1 MSEPFDSIAAVR
13 KEWPSLE
20 WPIRAL
26 YLSVPVLI
34 VLGVTAGIVAGKN
47 ALFPSHEVDATE
59 PPLRATRIAPDPAR
73 QDLVTGL
80 RALPPATFSVSR
92 ALAAPDALE
101 LGRAIRNDL
110 LAAGWNDDSEVITV
124 SDGTVAPGVTV
135 HMKRSPPG
143 SVFLLN
149 WLNRQGLQ
157 ARGFSDVPPE
167 RTYDVAVEIGAAQGG
182 DVPKK

>member
-20 WPIRAL
+20 WPVKAL
-26 YLSVPVLI
+26 YLSVPILM
-34 VLGVTAGIVAGKN
+34 VLGVTVGIAVGKN
-47 ALFPSHEVDATE
+47 ALFPSHEADTSE
-59 PPLRATRIAPDPAR
+59 LPPLAVRIPPDPSR

-92 ALAAPDALE
+92 ALAAQDALE
-101 LGRAIRNDL
+101 LGKAIRNDL
-110 LAAGWNDDSEVITV
+110 LAAGWKDDSEVITV
-124 SDGTVAPGVTV
+124 DDATIAPGVTV

-167 RTYDVAVEIGAAQGG
+167 RTYDVAVEIGAAPGG
-182 DVPKK
+182 DAPKK